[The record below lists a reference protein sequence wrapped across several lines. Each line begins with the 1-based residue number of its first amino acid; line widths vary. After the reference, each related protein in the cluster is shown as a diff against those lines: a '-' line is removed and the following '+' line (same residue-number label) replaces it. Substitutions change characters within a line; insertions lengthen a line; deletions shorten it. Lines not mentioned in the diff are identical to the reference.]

1 MTTAPTKPGTGRTV
15 LGPLSVV
22 AVLGVA
28 LVVTAGLVT
37 GRPGALG
44 ALVGVLLVTS
54 VFGFGG
60 LVVGVVARVAPAT
73 SLLVALLTYTLQV
86 VVVGL
91 VYVALSSGGALER
104 DVDARWL
111 SGAVIAGTLAWTTTQ
126 ILVTVR
132 TRQPVYDLPSS
143 GTEASVR

>member
-1 MTTAPTKPGTGRTV
+1 MTTARTRPRTSRAV
-15 LGPLSVV
+15 LGPLAVV
-22 AVLGVA
+22 ALLGVV
-28 LVVTAGLVT
+28 LVVVAGLVS

-44 ALVGVLLVTS
+44 ALVGVVLVAG

-60 LVVGVVARVAPAT
+60 LVLGVVARVAPAT

-86 VVVGL
+86 VAVGL
-91 VYVALSSGGALER
+91 VYVALSSGGAL
-104 DVDARWL
+104 DGGVDARWL

-126 ILVTVR
+126 IVVTVR
-132 TRQPVYDLPSS
+132 TREPLYELPSS